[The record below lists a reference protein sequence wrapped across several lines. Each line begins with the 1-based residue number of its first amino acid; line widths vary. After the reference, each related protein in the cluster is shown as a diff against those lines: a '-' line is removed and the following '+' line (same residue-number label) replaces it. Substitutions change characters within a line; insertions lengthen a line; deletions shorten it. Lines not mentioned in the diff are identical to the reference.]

1 MWTDNPGA
9 GGRRGRLVAGRAT
22 VFAALSL
29 ALAAMAAA
37 CAVVPT
43 TGSPRAAE
51 EDNSRDS
58 LNQPYV
64 RMIATPPIKDASPEE
79 IVKGF
84 QAAMASFDD
93 PTLSVARQ
101 YLTPA
106 AAQKWNPWRQT
117 TVFESKLVPEGPSGQ
132 NLQDAKDTTVTLKGT
147 AVATIDS
154 EGRYTP
160 ASGSVAQ
167 QFSLARADGA
177 QWRID
182 EPPDARLLST
192 DDLKRDYRQVDLY
205 YPPATQSEGLVVD
218 RVWVPI
224 NPSTGVPETVVR
236 RLLAGPTASIRNSV
250 STAFPDGTDLN
261 QITVEGDTVVVDFT
275 SPVES
280 VSADRIEAM
289 KAQLSWTLGDL
300 VTGRTVEIRVDGEP
314 FRGTELRFNPRDYL
328 QFDPNVLPSQPQAY
342 YMQGGKLYRTKEK
355 GGELVYGAA
364 GTADAKFSDPAI
376 SGEPSPRVA
385 ALVGDEGIWVT
396 TTVLDGQWQRWIAGK
411 TKDLTAPSWDRYGA
425 VWTAERVG
433 DHETRVWRAMAGQA
447 RRVNIDKDLAES
459 RVLALRVSRDGAR
472 VAMITAD
479 GPDEAVEIG
488 TIVRTGQDATITNV
502 QRLDPRTHQRIVD
515 IAWQDAASLLVLSKG
530 NAGQELSTWSVME
543 GMEVPD
549 AAIKLDA
556 QAEIG
561 SIVAAPPD
569 HVLASADDDGEVR
582 TYNVDKKAWIAIA
595 KDGATNPVYPLG

>member
-1 MWTDNPGA
+1 MA
-9 GGRRGRLVAGRAT
+9 LVL
-22 VFAALSL
+22 VVAAN
-29 ALAAMAAA
+29 A

-51 EDNSRDS
+51 EDDSRDT

-64 RMIATPPIKDASPEE
+64 RMIATPPRKDASPED

-93 PTLSVARQ
+93 PSLAVARQ
-101 YLTPA
+101 YLTET

-117 TVFESKLVPEGPSGQ
+117 TVFETKLVPEGLSGQ
-132 NLQDAKDTTVTLKGT
+132 NLKDAKDTTVTLKGT

-167 QFSLARADGA
+167 QFTLARVNGA

-182 EPPDARLLST
+182 APPDARLLST
-192 DDLKRDYRQVDLY
+192 DDLKRDYRQIDLY
-205 YPPATQSEGLVVD
+205 YPPATQSVGLVVD

-224 NPSTGVPETVVR
+224 NPGTGVPETLVR

-250 STAFPDGTDLN
+250 SSAFPDGTDLN

-280 VSADRIEAM
+280 VSDDRIDAM

-314 FRGTELRFNPRDYL
+314 FRGTGLRFNPRDYS
-328 QFDPNVLPSQPQAY
+328 QFDPNVLPSQPQRY
-342 YMQGGKLYRTKEK
+342 YMQGGKLYLAKEK
-355 GGELVYGAA
+355 GGEPVAGAA
-364 GTADAKFSDPAI
+364 GAQGARFTKPAV
-376 SGEPSPRVA
+376 SGESPPRVA

-396 TTVLDGQWQRWIAGK
+396 TTAADGQWQRWVVGK
-411 TKDLTAPSWDRYGA
+411 TKNLTPPSWDRYGA

-433 DHETRVWRAMAGQA
+433 DRETRIWRAMAGQA
-447 RRVNIDKDLAES
+447 HRVNIGRELADS

-472 VAMITAD
+472 VAAIVED
-479 GPDEAVEIG
+479 GTGEAVEIG
-488 TIVRTGQDATITNV
+488 TIVRAGDEATITNV
-502 QRLDPRTHQRIVD
+502 QRLDARTDQDIVD

-530 NAGQELSTWSVME
+530 KGGQELSTWSVME

-561 SIVAAPPD
+561 SVVGAPPD

>member
-1 MWTDNPGA
+1 MWTDGTRSR
-9 GGRRGRLVAGRAT
+9 GRRGRGTA
-22 VFAALSL
+22 F
-29 ALAAMAAA
+29 AAMALVVVAAANA

-51 EDNSRDS
+51 EDNSRDT

-64 RMIATPPIKDASPEE
+64 RMIATPPRKDASPED

-93 PTLSVARQ
+93 PTLAVARQ
-101 YLTPA
+101 YLTET

-117 TVFESKLVPEGPSGQ
+117 TVFETKLVPEGLSGQ
-132 NLQDAKDTTVTLKGT
+132 DLKDAKDTTVTLKGT

-160 ASGSVAQ
+160 ASGVVAQ
-167 QFSLARADGA
+167 QFTLARASGA
-177 QWRID
+177 QWRI
-182 EPPDARLLST
+182 EAPPDARLLST

-205 YPPATQSEGLVVD
+205 YPPATQAVGLVVD

-224 NPSTGVPETVVR
+224 NPGTGVPETLVR
-236 RLLAGPTASIRNSV
+236 RLLAGPTASIRDSV
-250 STAFPDGTDLN
+250 TSAFPDGTDLN

-280 VSADRIEAM
+280 VPDDRIEAM
-289 KAQLSWTLGDL
+289 KAQLTWTLGDL

-314 FRGTELRFNPRDYL
+314 FRGTPLRFNPRDYSR
-328 QFDPNVLPSQPQAY
+328 FDPNVLPSQPQQY
-342 YMQGGKLYRTKEK
+342 YMQDGKLFRAKEK
-355 GGELVYGAA
+355 GGEPVGGAA
-364 GTADAKFSDPAI
+364 GAQGASFDKPAV
-376 SGEPSPRVA
+376 SVDSPPQVA

-396 TTVLDGQWQRWIAGK
+396 STAVGGQWQRWIEGK
-411 TKDLTAPSWDRYGA
+411 TKDLTPPSWDRYGA

-433 DHETRVWRAMAGQA
+433 DHETQIWRAISGQA
-447 RRVNIDKDLAES
+447 GRVTVIGKGLAES

-472 VAMITAD
+472 VAAITQDAN
-479 GPDEAVEIG
+479 GEAVEIG
-488 TIVRTGQDATITNV
+488 TIVRSGGEATITNV
-502 QRLDPRTHQRIVD
+502 QRLDARTDQDIVD

-530 NAGQELSTWSVME
+530 KGGQELSTWSVME

-561 SIVAAPPD
+561 SIVGAPPD
-569 HVLASADDDGEVR
+569 HVLAGSDGEVR
-582 TYNVDKKAWIAIA
+582 TYNVDKKAWGVIA
-595 KDGATNPVYPLG
+595 KNGATDPVYPLG

>member
-1 MWTDNPGA
+1 M
-9 GGRRGRLVAGRAT
+9 AGRAA
-22 VFAALSL
+22 VFAAMTL
-29 ALAAMAAA
+29 ALVAMAGA

-51 EDNSRDS
+51 EDNSRDT

-64 RMIATPPIKDASPEE
+64 RMIATPPLKDASPEE

-93 PTLSVARQ
+93 PTLAVARQ
-101 YLTPA
+101 YLTETA
-106 AAQKWNPWRQT
+106 ARKWDPWRQT

-167 QFSLARADGA
+167 QFTLARGDGA

-182 EPPDARLLST
+182 APPDARLLST

-205 YPPATQSEGLVVD
+205 YPPATHSEGLVVD

-280 VSADRIEAM
+280 VAADRIDAM

-300 VTGRTVEIRVDGEP
+300 VTGRTVEIRVDGEA
-314 FRGTELRFNPRDYL
+314 FRGGTGLRFNPRDYS
-328 QFDPNVLPSQPQAY
+328 QFDPNVLPSQPQSY
-342 YMQGGKLYRTKEK
+342 YMQDGKLYRAKGEK

-385 ALVGDEGIWVT
+385 ALVGDEGVWVT
-396 TTVLDGQWQRWIAGK
+396 TTVLDGQWQRWIAGR
-411 TKDLTAPSWDRYGA
+411 TKNLTPPSWDRYGA

-433 DHETRVWRAMAGQA
+433 DHETRVWRALAGQA
-447 RRVNIDKDLAES
+447 RRVNIGKDLEDS

-472 VAMITAD
+472 VAMITED
-479 GPDEAVEIG
+479 GAGQAVEIG
-488 TIVRTGQDATITNV
+488 TIVRTGEDAAITNV
-502 QRLDPRTHQRIVD
+502 QRLDPRTGQDIVD

-556 QAEIG
+556 QAAIG
-561 SIVAAPPD
+561 SIVGAPPD
-569 HVLASADDDGEVR
+569 HVLADSDGEVR

-595 KDGATNPVYPLG
+595 KDGAANPVYPLG